1 MSEPVV
7 YEETPEV
14 KVLPFVGMARHEFF
28 NVLFTG
34 LGVGII
40 ITLLYF
46 LLNTFVFGAVLC
58 RPQSTVDCSQ
68 APNYAMIVAIILG
81 TIGGVANLARIRIY
95 RPLMVG
101 IASAVALWG
110 LHSITSG
117 MAWYWMLLCVAVLF
131 ALAYAA
137 FTWVARIRSFILALV
152 VTVVLVVIARWIL
165 VA

>member
-14 KVLPFVGMARHEFF
+14 KTLPFVGMARHEFL
-28 NVLFTG
+28 NVALTG
-34 LGVGII
+34 LGVGIVV
-40 ITLLYF
+40 TLLYF

-58 RPQSTVDCSQ
+58 RPQSTGDCSQ
-68 APNYAMIVAIILG
+68 APNYAMIVSIIIA

-110 LHSITSG
+110 VHAITG
-117 MAWYWMLLCVAVLF
+117 GLAWYWMLLLVGVLC

-152 VTVVLVVIARWIL
+152 VTVVLVVLARWIL